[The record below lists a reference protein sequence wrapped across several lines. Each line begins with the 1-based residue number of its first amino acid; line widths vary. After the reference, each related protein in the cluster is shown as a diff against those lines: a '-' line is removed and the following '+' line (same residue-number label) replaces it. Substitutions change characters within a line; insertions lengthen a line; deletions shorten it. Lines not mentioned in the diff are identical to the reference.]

1 MNYKSLIDSAYISEN
16 SLFLGVDEDLAGIR
30 VHHEFI
36 KKLRLAIKPSGVERF
51 LLMIPEQKFHKQ
63 R

>member
-1 MNYKSLIDSAYISEN
+1 MNYKRLIVVAYISEN
-16 SLFLGVDEDLAGIR
+16 CQFFGVDEDLSGNR

-36 KKLRLAIKPSGVERF
+36 KKLRLVIKPSGSERF

>member
-1 MNYKSLIDSAYISEN
+1 MNYKCLVVSAYISEN
-16 SLFLGVDEDLAGIR
+16 SLFFSVDEDSAGNR

-36 KKLRLAIKPSGVERF
+36 KKLRLAIKPSGLERF
-51 LLMIPEQKFHKQ
+51 LLMIPEQKFHKL